1 MTKPLSIL
9 CVHGV
14 GHGDN
19 DGDLVP
25 SWTDAIRQSL
35 QRWDADIPV
44 TVDFLRY
51 DALFEGAPLNPVT
64 YAEALAKLLASG
76 ITHGIGDLFGARG
89 LLEISQSIRWTAGMV
104 AQWVSEEELR
114 DKACAAVLQQM
125 TGQSYDVVCAHSLG
139 SLICYDTFRRN
150 PAAISGKYFVTLG
163 SQIGNPCVR
172 DVFAGR
178 IEPVAATTWYHL
190 YNPDDH
196 VLTAEIRLSA
206 DNFTEVNAEFDI
218 PHDMLNHDPAH
229 YLAHANT
236 RDTVWHAVAGV
247 GAKGLAS
254 RSLKTFA
261 KLSRKPQRRALL
273 VGINDYPDLTNHLDG
288 CVNDVFLMSSLLQES
303 NFKPEEIRVVL
314 NERATTANIMERLH
328 WLLDDVKDG
337 DERVLF
343 YSGHGAQI
351 PAYGAQDE
359 VDHLDEC
366 LVPYDFDWTAQHA
379 ITDKQIY
386 KLYAQLPYDSRFL
399 AIFDCCHAG
408 GMSRDGA
415 HRVRGI
421 TPPDDIR
428 HRALQWNAQRGMWE
442 DRPLQ
447 SPNPD
452 IADKDYAAQYVGSS
466 GAAFRLGRAMRLRSL
481 PNKEFDQ
488 RCKTYGHHGPYLPI
502 IMEAC
507 RESQLSY
514 EYRHGVTS
522 YGAYTFSL
530 AQVLRSQR
538 AAGNNLSFVELSKLV
553 SEQLQALK
561 YDQKP
566 CLLGPKAVT
575 KQDIPWLGSGAV
587 ATKKT
592 TQKIS
597 KRKK

>member
-1 MTKPLSIL
+1 MPNPISVL
-9 CVHGV
+9 CVHGI
-14 GHGDN
+14 GHGDV

-25 SWTDAIRQSL
+25 SWTAAIKQSL
-35 QRWDADIPV
+35 QHWNADTTI

-51 DALFEGAPLNPVT
+51 DPLFEGAPLNPVT
-64 YAEALAKLLASG
+64 YAEAFAKLIASG
-76 ITHGIGDLFGARG
+76 VIHGIGDLFGARG
-89 LLEISQSIRWTAGMV
+89 LFEIPDRIRWTAGMV
-104 AQWVSEEELR
+104 AQWVSDDDLR
-114 DKACAAVLQQM
+114 DQACAAVLAKMGEQN
-125 TGQSYDVVCAHSLG
+125 YDVICAHSLG

-150 PAAISGKYFVTLG
+150 PNAISGKYFVSLG

-178 IEPVAATTWYHL
+178 IEPVEATTWYHL

-196 VLTAEIRLSA
+196 VLTAEIHLSA

-218 PHDMLNHDPAH
+218 PNDILNHDAAH
-229 YLAHANT
+229 YLGHDNT
-236 RDTVWHAVAGV
+236 RDTVWRAVAGI
-247 GAKGLAS
+247 GARGLVS

-273 VGINDYPDLTNHLDG
+273 VGINDYPDPANHLEG

-314 NERATTANIMERLH
+314 NERATAANIMDRLH

-351 PAYGAQDE
+351 PGYGAQDE
-359 VDHLDEC
+359 VDHMDEC
-366 LVPYDFDWTAQHA
+366 LVPYDFDWTEARA
-379 ITDKQIY
+379 ITDKQFF
-386 KLYAQLPYDSRFL
+386 KLYSQLPYDSRFL
-399 AIFDCCHAG
+399 AIFDCCHSG
-408 GMSRDGA
+408 GMSRDGS
-415 HRVRGI
+415 HRARGI

-428 HRALQWNAQRGMWE
+428 HRAIQWNAKCGMWE

-452 IADKDYAAQYVGSS
+452 IADKSYAAHYVGAN
-466 GAAFRLGRAMRLRSL
+466 GATFRLGRAMKLRTL
-481 PNKEFDQ
+481 PNKEFNQ

-507 RESQLSY
+507 HEDQFSY

-530 AQVLRSQR
+530 AQVLRSHR
-538 AAGNNLSFVELSKLV
+538 AAGKNLNFIELSKLV
-553 SEQLQALK
+553 SEQLQTLK

-566 CLLGPKAVT
+566 CLLGPKSIID
-575 KQDIPWLGSGAV
+575 KEIPWWASSAS
-587 ATKKT
+587 ATKKVP
-592 TQKIS
+592 
-597 KRKK
+597 